1 MFESCFELREAFEL
15 LLARPDKLALATG
28 EMFPTQRSSEG
39 ELEEGKTATM
49 EGVEHLGQYV
59 FEMTKAK
66 VEALKAG
73 GGVLPPPAETVVEED
88 EEEVQESYEDGEEV
102 LEMVE

>member
-1 MFESCFELREAFEL
+1 
-15 LLARPDKLALATG
+15 
-28 EMFPTQRSSEG
+28 MFPTQRKVDAEIEDG
-39 ELEEGKTATM
+39 RTATM

-73 GGVLPPPAETVVEED
+73 GGVLPPPAETKVDEEGDEDGAQEVYEED
-88 EEEVQESYEDGEEV
+88 EPEG
-102 LEMVE
+102 LEQVA

>member
-1 MFESCFELREAFEL
+1 MMVGGAGT
-15 LLARPDKLALATG
+15 LARKVDDEVDAATV
-28 EMFPTQRSSEG
+28 
-39 ELEEGKTATM
+39 AVM

-73 GGVLPPPAETVVEED
+73 GGVLPPAAVRSEEDDDDDDVEALGYGNGGIVDDEAKEED
-88 EEEVQESYEDGEEV
+88 E
-102 LEMVE
+102 

>member
-1 MFESCFELREAFEL
+1 
-15 LLARPDKLALATG
+15 
-28 EMFPTQRSSEG
+28 MFPATRR
-39 ELEEGKTATM
+39 TADAEVGDEVVANM

-73 GGVLPPPAETVVEED
+73 GGSLPPVSAARGVDGGEHGDDDDD
-88 EEEVQESYEDGEEV
+88 EEEVVGLAYAGAEGEEV
-102 LEMVE
+102 DME